1 MKLIDLLNE
10 DVYVKNKKTGN
21 VYQVKNANP
30 AKHTTPSKGE
40 LEKAKTSDD
49 NGSPKG
55 GELKSEPKSDSPEVK
70 AEKRKNLIDGKID
83 ASNGQDHADMLAK
96 EVNMM
101 DGQSA
106 QKAIQHL
113 LDKNNFSDYGRGLKN
128 MKYGLERV
136 SGIVAS
142 AERQLEKAY
151 DSDDED
157 LQMEL
162 VDRINDGLAELGD
175 MLNDL
180 VENDDFS
187 MSASDNAEKY
197 EEKNESIR
205 ESKSMKLKDLINESV
220 KSYKRLN
227 IGEEEKEQKMTSE
240 EKRAFLEA
248 VSAYKK
254 FGETIYRNGDLME
267 TYGAIKNIVEN
278 ANKVTLEETGDWFDR
293 VTVNRHMKSM
303 NESFK
308 VFQKTLT
315 EVHTLQQRLESTY
328 DEIGEV
334 LSKYYEIKEGNE
346 FGAARAKA
354 IAKGEDEF
362 EVDGKKY
369 PVKSVDKDDKEN
381 AKDFVKNESVSMKLK
396 DLVK

>member
-55 GELKSEPKSDSPEVK
+55 GELKSEPKSDSPEVR

-83 ASNGQDHADMLAK
+83 ASNGQSHADMLAK
-96 EVNMM
+96 EVFLM

-128 MKYGLERV
+128 IKYGLERV

-162 VDRINDGLAELGD
+162 TDRINDGLGELKD

-205 ESKSMKLKDLINESV
+205 EGKSMKLKNLLNESV

-346 FGAARAKA
+346 FGAERAKA
-354 IAKGEDEF
+354 IAKGENEF

-369 PVKSVDKDDKEN
+369 PVKGVDKKDKEN
-381 AKDFVKNESVSMKLK
+381 AKKFTNESKSMKLK
-396 DLVK
+396 DLIK